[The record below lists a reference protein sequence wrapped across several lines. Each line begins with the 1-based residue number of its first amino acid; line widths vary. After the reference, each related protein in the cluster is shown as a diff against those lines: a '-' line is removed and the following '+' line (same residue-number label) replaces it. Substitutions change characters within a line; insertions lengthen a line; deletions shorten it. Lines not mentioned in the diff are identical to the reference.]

1 METHLALIAGRR
13 KFSLAYKSC
22 CRPRTLSASALYQG
36 FESQDSSNGQPSGPT
51 HPRKVLRSSDPR
63 EIQNLNT
70 ASLKE
75 EDKFSSPLRARH
87 QLEAEMEAVEDAA
100 NAGLGSVAR
109 SSDKLGQPR
118 EVKSELNSILS
129 AHTVTEP

>member
-1 METHLALIAGRR
+1 MRIFKKH
-13 KFSLAYKSC
+13 
-22 CRPRTLSASALYQG
+22 
-36 FESQDSSNGQPSGPT
+36 
-51 HPRKVLRSSDPR
+51 
-63 EIQNLNT
+63 
-70 ASLKE
+70 
-75 EDKFSSPLRARH
+75 
-87 QLEAEMEAVEDAA
+87 AEMEAVEDAA